1 MASLSFT
8 YTTCTKIASYRAFAP
23 ILRITR
29 MSSLTIIKDDRYLEH
44 IAGEGHPESPNRLR
58 VIHDLINT
66 EFSGLP
72 QITPRLATENDLAL
86 VHDPFYIQAV
96 AKTEG
101 KTFSRLDPD
110 TGLSARSYEIAR
122 LAAGGL
128 LEAVDALLQ
137 ARGPEFKTPDSIF
150 AFVRPPGHHAEPG
163 RGMGFCIFN
172 NVAIAAEY
180 AKERYGLKRILIV
193 DWDLH
198 HGNGTQHAFYEDPA
212 VLFFSSHQYPY
223 YPGSGNFDEVGSGKG
238 EGFTVNA
245 PFPAGFGDT
254 EYLAVYDRI
263 LRPIALEYKPELVFV
278 SAGFDPYINDPLGG
292 MNVTGEGFGGLAS
305 LVHNIAS
312 QTCAGKVLMTLEGG
326 YNPEGL
332 RDGVRAVLQAFIK
345 PRQPVHATAAPA
357 AERVIHNIISQQK
370 KYWKSL
376 K

>member
-1 MASLSFT
+1 MPSVAV
-8 YTTCTKIASYRAFAP
+8 
-23 ILRITR
+23 
-29 MSSLTIIKDDRYLEH
+29 IKDDRYLEH
-44 IAGEGHPESPNRLR
+44 NAGEGHPESPDRLR
-58 VIHDLINT
+58 VIHDLINA
-66 EFSGLP
+66 EFNSLP
-72 QITPRLATENDLAL
+72 LIAPRLATENDLAL
-86 VHDPFYIQAV
+86 VHDPFYIRAV
-96 AKTEG
+96 ANTEG
-101 KTFSRLDPD
+101 KPHSQLDPD

-128 LEAVDALLQ
+128 LQAVDALLQ
-137 ARGPEFKTPDSIF
+137 TQNSELKTPNSIF

-172 NVAIAAEY
+172 NVAIAAQY
-180 AKERYGLKRILIV
+180 AKDRYRLKRILIV

-198 HGNGTQHAFYEDPA
+198 HGNGTQRAFYEDPA

-238 EGFTVNA
+238 EGFTVNS
-245 PFPAGFGDT
+245 PFPAGFGDV

-263 LRPIALEYKPELVFV
+263 LRPIALEYEPELVLV
-278 SAGFDPYINDPLGG
+278 SAGFDPYLKDPLGG

-305 LVHNIAS
+305 LVRHVAS
-312 QTCAGKVLMTLEGG
+312 QTCSGRVLITLEGG

-332 RDGVRAVLQAFIK
+332 REGVRAVLQAFIK
-345 PRQPVHATAAPA
+345 PLKSVQAPAAPA
-357 AERVIHNIISQQK
+357 AERVIQNIISRQK